1 MTLTQ
6 QDFTSENLRELEQDA
21 ERLAA
26 SLELAANELRVGVID
41 VGLSQVSRDLA
52 EFVRAFD
59 SAAKAVGSGTRSL
72 DDLRKALDRRQGRST
87 LERALRIQGTVAVDL
102 DAVGTVVQAA
112 LDEYPPQP
120 EIIAAIEALLALIE
134 DPELDFQRKMALGE
148 QAGRILQKDVVLA
161 AQLGG
166 LTLAVASP
174 EVVLSVDS
182 SQEPLSTDPDPSLPA
197 PEVDEAPQD
206 VGSILNPYRRPELPK
221 EPRLVS
227 SASVAEFKKLK

>member
-6 QDFTSENLRELEQDA
+6 QDFTSETLRELEQDA

-26 SLELAANELRVGVID
+26 SLEQAANELRVGVID

-72 DDLRKALDRRQGRST
+72 DDLRKALDRRKGRST

-102 DAVGTVVQAA
+102 DVVGTVVQAA
-112 LDEYPPQP
+112 LDDYPPQP

-148 QAGRILQKDVVLA
+148 QAG
-161 AQLGG
+161 
-166 LTLAVASP
+166 
-174 EVVLSVDS
+174 
-182 SQEPLSTDPDPSLPA
+182 
-197 PEVDEAPQD
+197 
-206 VGSILNPYRRPELPK
+206 
-221 EPRLVS
+221 
-227 SASVAEFKKLK
+227 